1 MKTTV
6 EGGRGRQR
14 TVEAG
19 SVEPALWGLVGNT
32 PLIPLPSSTVFDRPL
47 PSVFLKAEWLNPGGS
62 VKDRAA
68 LYILRDGVARGEL
81 PAKRLLDSSSG
92 NTAIAYAMLGA
103 AAGIEVTV
111 CVPANAS
118 AERKALLATYGA
130 EVIFTD
136 PLDGS
141 DGAIRA
147 AHELAATWPHRY
159 WYADQYNHPANAR
172 AHYVT
177 TAEEIWRQTAGR
189 ITHLVAGLG
198 TTGTLM
204 GTGRRLKELS
214 AGVELVAVQPDGP
227 FHGLEGLKHLA
238 TAIVP
243 GIYDPALPTRTE
255 FVTTEDAEDAVRRLA
270 KQAGL
275 FVGWSF
281 GAALRRSWSATDS
294 TSSGCTIRTPTTRP
308 HRPHSTAST
317 PGPGCRTSSSAWGT
331 AGPASSRAGSWPM
344 TAGPSMRSLSPARN
358 GRSYGSDGSDPNAA
372 PPVRGRA

>member
-1 MKTTV
+1 MTTAAA
-6 EGGRGRQR
+6 EGGRRR
-14 TVEAG
+14 ERAVEVALA
-19 SVEPALWGLVGNT
+19 EPALWALVGNT
-32 PLIPLPSSTVFDRPL
+32 PLVPLPSSTALDRPR
-47 PSVFLKAEWLNPGGS
+47 PSLFLKAEWLNPGGS
-62 VKDRAA
+62 VKDRPA
-68 LYILRDGVARGEL
+68 LYILRDGLARGEL
-81 PAKRLLDSSSG
+81 PAKRVLDASSG

-103 AAGIEVTV
+103 AAGIGVTM

-118 AERKALLATYGA
+118 AERKALLETYGA

-147 AHELAATWPHRY
+147 ARELAAEQPDRY

-172 AHYVT
+172 AHYHT

-189 ITHLVAGLG
+189 ITHFVAGLG

-204 GTGRRLKELS
+204 GTGRRLKELKP
-214 AGVELVAVQPDGP
+214 AIELVAVQPDGP

-255 FVTTEDAEDAVRRLA
+255 FVATEDAEDAVRRLA

-275 FVGWSF
+275 LVGWSS
-281 GAALRRSWSATDS
+281 GAAIVAAERVLSAH
-294 TSSGCTIRTPTTRP
+294 P
-308 HRPHSTAST
+308 
-317 PGPGCRTSSSAWGT
+317 
-331 AGPASSRAGSWPM
+331 
-344 TAGPSMRSLSPARN
+344 PARP
-358 GRSYGSDGSDPNAA
+358 SEAVVVVIA
-372 PPVRGRA
+372 PDSGQRYLSEYRRMAGEAT